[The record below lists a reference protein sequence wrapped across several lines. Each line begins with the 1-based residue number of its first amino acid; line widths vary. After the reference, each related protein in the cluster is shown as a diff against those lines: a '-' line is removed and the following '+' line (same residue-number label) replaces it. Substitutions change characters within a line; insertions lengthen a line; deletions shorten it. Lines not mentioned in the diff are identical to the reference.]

1 MRFRYSNLFPVDAV
15 NGYAGCLRGAFTGAV
30 VYAAVLVLD
39 SVGPDADSVADG
51 AFLALEHSVGE
62 WSVAMV
68 KMRSKEAK

>member
-1 MRFRYSNLFPVDAV
+1 MPSSMRPSWYWIPWVQTRIPSPM
-15 NGYAGCLRGAFTGAV
+15 
-30 VYAAVLVLD
+30 
-39 SVGPDADSVADG
+39 